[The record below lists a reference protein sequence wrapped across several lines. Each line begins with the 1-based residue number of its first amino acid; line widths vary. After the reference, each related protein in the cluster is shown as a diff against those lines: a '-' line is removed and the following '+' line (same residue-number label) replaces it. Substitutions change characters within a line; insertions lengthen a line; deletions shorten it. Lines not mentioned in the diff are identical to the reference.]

1 MYGVS
6 LGSPCY
12 EEPVITK
19 STAPAAEE
27 AVYEVVRNDP
37 VS

>member
-6 LGSPCY
+6 SGSPCY

-19 STAPAAEE
+19 STAPAEE